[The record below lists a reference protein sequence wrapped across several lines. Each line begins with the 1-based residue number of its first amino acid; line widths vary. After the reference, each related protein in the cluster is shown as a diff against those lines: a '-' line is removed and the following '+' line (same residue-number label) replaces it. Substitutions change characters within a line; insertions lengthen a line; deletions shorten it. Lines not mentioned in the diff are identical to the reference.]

1 MGWVGRA
8 GPRGGGPGSRAWS
21 VCRPAW
27 RVIRQISF
35 CRPGPA
41 CQGHSGCAGLAFAH
55 RRTPH
60 ALTSQLVARRAAPEA
75 GSPPSEGGGE
85 GRGRCRR
92 VCSHPDLGERPV
104 EPRVPTFLTP
114 TPAECVVA
122 RLMQRLECVH
132 AQARPR
138 GGRQEG
144 LQTSAWPHTQNSR
157 RRLCF
162 GKKRAAQPRE
172 GGRQAPPDATP
183 KLARHTR
190 SACRAGNAAAVALA
204 FLSQRA
210 HLFSSQTLVC
220 RQRQKRAEP
229 QRARSFIFQPLT
241 RLPLKTTTHPH
252 TTHHTTTRPRP
263 CTAGTHTHTHTH
275 DPSLTPP
282 APRLPPPPPPP
293 RGAPTPARPGPA
305 PPPRS
310 CGGRGS
316 RKAPGRAGGCA

>member
-60 ALTSQLVARRAAPEA
+60 ALTSQLVVRRAAPEA

-132 AQARPR
+132 AQARRR

-220 RQRQKRAEP
+220 RQRHKRAEP
-229 QRARSFIFQPLT
+229 QRARSFIFQP
-241 RLPLKTTTHPH
+241 PYSSPSKNHNAPA
-252 TTHHTTTRPRP
+252 HHTPHNHTPATLNSRD
-263 CTAGTHTHTHTH
+263 THTHTHTR
-275 DPSLTPP
+275 PVPYSSRASTPP
-282 APRLPPPPPPP
+282 PSPAST
-293 RGAPTPARPGPA
+293 RGPHARPAWARTSASLMWWTWKP
-305 PPPRS
+305 
-310 CGGRGS
+310 
-316 RKAPGRAGGCA
+316 